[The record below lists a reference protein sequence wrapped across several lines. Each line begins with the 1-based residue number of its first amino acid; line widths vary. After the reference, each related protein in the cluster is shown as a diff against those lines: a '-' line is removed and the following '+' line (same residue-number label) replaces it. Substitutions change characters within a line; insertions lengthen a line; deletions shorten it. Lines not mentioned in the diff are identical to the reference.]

1 MPNIPSPEGWGW
13 SNDPISVVWMT
24 LPEAARAT
32 DKSNQE
38 QLTVV
43 IRWVS
48 DSFEVSEEFL
58 GLHHMQSIDALSIV
72 NVIKIFC

>member
-1 MPNIPSPEGWGW
+1 MERIHTSPF
-13 SNDPISVVWMT
+13 IT
-24 LPEAARAT
+24 LMVDETT
-32 DKSNQE
+32 DESNQG

-48 DSFEVSEEFL
+48 DDFEVSEEFL

-72 NVIKIFC
+72 NVI